1 MCIRRPA
8 AVAAIF
14 SYPAHDIGLFSF
26 NFCVW
31 EEKRTEPALRDEN
44 EIGCISKLL
53 QKQFV
58 YFEMP
63 ITYTFMDN
71 FKALHISLKI
81 RLQKKGQKCRNH
93 CKKIAFETWAIIPKF
108 MLGAIVARKLKSFET
123 RWSFFSCPSVQKI
136 IGRQLNSTVWTEL
149 CFAPLWN
156 FFRGR
161 YKATNKKLFEVHR
174 NHHDVQAKFFNRFS
188 LNNNTRI
195 VSQTIEPFS
204 IMLP

>member
-58 YFEMP
+58 YFEM
-63 ITYTFMDN
+63 
-71 FKALHISLKI
+71 
-81 RLQKKGQKCRNH
+81 
-93 CKKIAFETWAIIPKF
+93 
-108 MLGAIVARKLKSFET
+108 RK
-123 RWSFFSCPSVQKI
+123 
-136 IGRQLNSTVWTEL
+136 
-149 CFAPLWN
+149 
-156 FFRGR
+156 
-161 YKATNKKLFEVHR
+161 
-174 NHHDVQAKFFNRFS
+174 
-188 LNNNTRI
+188 
-195 VSQTIEPFS
+195 PFS
-204 IMLP
+204 HEDS